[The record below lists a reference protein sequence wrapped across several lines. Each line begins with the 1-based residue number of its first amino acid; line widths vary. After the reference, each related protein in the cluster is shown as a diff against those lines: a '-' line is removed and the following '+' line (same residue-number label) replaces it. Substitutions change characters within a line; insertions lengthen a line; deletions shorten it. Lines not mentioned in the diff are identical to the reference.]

1 VLLIFCLDSL
11 LRLIAVGYASAPH
24 CTDGDGEKNPAKI
37 LAGFFISFLNSV
49 YNTGYFHFEVY

>member
-24 CTDGDGEKNPAKI
+24 STDDDGDKKI
-37 LAGFFISFLNSV
+37 PPKYWQDFFISF
-49 YNTGYFHFEVY
+49 F